1 MLVDKIKEL
10 AKSRGKS
17 MKQVALD
24 LGLPYNT
31 FYKWNKQTPKIDK
44 IKVVADYF
52 GVSIDYLLGNEEAN
66 TQQGIDLEKMLDE
79 AMTFSGKPLSEHDRE
94 VVRNLVEAYL
104 NSKKMIRIMISIQ
117 GVDFFERRT

>member
-52 GVSIDYLLGNEEAN
+52 GVSIDYLLGKEEVN
-66 TQQGIDLEKMLDE
+66 TQQAIDLDKALDN
-79 AMTFSGKPLSEHDRE
+79 AMSFNGKPLSEHDRK
-94 VVRNLVEAYL
+94 VVRDLVEAYL
-104 NSKKMIRIMISIQ
+104 NNQK
-117 GVDFFERRT
+117 

>member
-24 LGLPYNT
+24 LDLPYNT

-52 GVSIDYLLGNEEAN
+52 GVSIDYLLGKEEVN
-66 TQQGIDLEKMLDE
+66 TQQAIDLDKALDN
-79 AMTFSGKPLSEHDRE
+79 AMSFNGKPLSEHDRK
-94 VVRNLVEAYL
+94 VVRDLVEAYL
-104 NSKKMIRIMISIQ
+104 NNQK
-117 GVDFFERRT
+117 

>member
-52 GVSIDYLLGNEEAN
+52 GVSIDYLLGKEEVN
-66 TQQGIDLEKMLDE
+66 TQQAIDLDKALDN
-79 AMTFSGKPLSEHDRE
+79 AMSFSGKPLSEHDRK
-94 VVRNLVEAYL
+94 VVRDLVEAYL
-104 NSKKMIRIMISIQ
+104 NNQK
-117 GVDFFERRT
+117 

>member
-52 GVSIDYLLGNEEAN
+52 GVSIDYLLGNEEVN

-104 NSKKMIRIMISIQ
+104 NSKK
-117 GVDFFERRT
+117 

>member
-52 GVSIDYLLGNEEAN
+52 GVSIDYLLEKEEVN
-66 TQQGIDLEKMLDE
+66 TQQAIDLDKALDN
-79 AMTFSGKPLSEHDRE
+79 AMSFNGKPLSEHDRK
-94 VVRNLVEAYL
+94 VVRDLVEAYL
-104 NSKKMIRIMISIQ
+104 NNQK
-117 GVDFFERRT
+117 

>member
-10 AKSRGKS
+10 AKSHGKS

-66 TQQGIDLEKMLDE
+66 TQQAIDLDKALDD
-79 AMTFSGKPLSEHDRE
+79 AMSFNGKPLSEHDRK
-94 VVRNLVEAYL
+94 VVRDLVEAYL
-104 NSKKMIRIMISIQ
+104 NNQK
-117 GVDFFERRT
+117 